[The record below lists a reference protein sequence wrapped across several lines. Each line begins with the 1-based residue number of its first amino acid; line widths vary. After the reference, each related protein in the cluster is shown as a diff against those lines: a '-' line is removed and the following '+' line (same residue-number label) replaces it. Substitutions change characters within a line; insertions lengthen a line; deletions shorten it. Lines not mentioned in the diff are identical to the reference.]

1 MAVYNVENYLEK
13 DGLGFPLNFRRGN
26 PNPLDNSSVWASYE
40 AASNYAKTD
49 PTAYVGQILS
59 VVDNQNGVV
68 TIYSIQD
75 EAGKLEKIGDS
86 IEKIIGSV
94 AEGKTIVGMIGEA
107 EQSAKGYADNAIA
120 ALVNSAP
127 EDLNTLKELADAMS
141 ENDDAIAALQ
151 EIAGKKVDKVE
162 GSRLITEEEA
172 TKLEKLV
179 IGEDGSVEVSGTIAA
194 GNVDGLAAWITARAG
209 TLEGLSENNF
219 NDSLLEKLN
228 GIEAN
233 AQANVIENVAIN
245 GENLVIS
252 SKTINIPVASN
263 EALGVVKSSA
273 GENRIAVGADH
284 TMEVNSLN
292 VNKLVQTAGEML
304 ILNGGSAN

>member
-1 MAVYNVENYLEK
+1 MAVYNIENYLEK

-40 AASNYAKTD
+40 AALNYAQTD

-75 EAGKLEKIGDS
+75 EAGNLEKIGES
-86 IEKIIGSV
+86 IEKIIGTV
-94 AEGKTIVGMIGEA
+94 AEGDTVVGMIGDA
-107 EQSAKGYADNAIA
+107 EQSAKDYADNAIA

-127 EDLNTLKELADAMS
+127 EELNTLKELADAMV
-141 ENDDAIAALQ
+141 ENDGAIAALQ
-151 EIAGKKVDKVE
+151 ELAGNKVDKVE
-162 GSRLITEEEA
+162 GSRLITTEEA

-194 GNVDGLAAWITARAG
+194 GNVDGLAAWITARAA

-219 NDSLLEKLN
+219 SDSLLEKLN
-228 GIEAN
+228 GIGAN
-233 AQANVIENVAIN
+233 AQVNVIENVAIN

-252 SKTINIPVASN
+252 NKTVSIPVASS
-263 EALGVVKSSA
+263 ETLGLVKSSA
-273 GENRIAVGADH
+273 TENKIAVGTDY
-284 TMEVNSLN
+284 TMEVHSLN

-304 ILNGGSAN
+304 ILDGGSAI